1 MFDFNRNDFPPS
13 ARFFGRNFL
22 EKVDRVF
29 VPTTERFDD
38 KWLKMNALGSATILV
53 KFDGGEDEDGDDD
66 EDEDGDD
73 DDDDDQDRS
82 VSSFCIIIPYHHSVS
97 SIFC

>member
-22 EKVDRVF
+22 EKVNHFF

-73 DDDDDQDRS
+73 DEDDDQDRS